1 MKKKIVFTLAT
12 LQGGGAEKVISS
24 IALNIDKKKYEVI
37 IVVFDLSGQCYL
49 KNKNKNKNIK
59 IINLKS
65 KKVSTGI
72 FNFIK
77 TIRRVNPDILI
88 SSISHLNL
96 FISLIKFFL
105 PKKLKLVARESNF
118 LSENIKFQSNYFIMK
133 ILYKIFYDNLD
144 QLIVFSQKHKL
155 DIIHNTNINYKKIKI
170 IENPIDFNLINKLS
184 KKKIES
190 KYNKFFS
197 KKLTKFV
204 YVGSLSFQKG
214 LDIFIKSLALV
225 EKENF
230 IFNIIGSGS
239 EKNNL
244 KKLVRDK
251 KLLKKINFIS
261 FKKNP
266 FPYIRMSDVFVMC
279 SRFEGMSNT
288 VLEAL
293 SLDKSILYLDN
304 TGASTDLLR
313 KSKNS
318 YPIKSN
324 DPFFI
329 SKKINQYKKSD
340 NKISNYNIIKKLRL
354 NNILRKYE
362 IVLDDLF

>member
-1 MKKKIVFTLAT
+1 MKKKIVFTLPT

-49 KNKNKNKNIK
+49 KNKNIK

-184 KKKIES
+184 KKK
-190 KYNKFFS
+190 N
-197 KKLTKFV
+197 
-204 YVGSLSFQKG
+204 
-214 LDIFIKSLALV
+214 
-225 EKENF
+225 
-230 IFNIIGSGS
+230 
-239 EKNNL
+239 
-244 KKLVRDK
+244 
-251 KLLKKINFIS
+251 
-261 FKKNP
+261 
-266 FPYIRMSDVFVMC
+266 
-279 SRFEGMSNT
+279 
-288 VLEAL
+288 
-293 SLDKSILYLDN
+293 
-304 TGASTDLLR
+304 
-313 KSKNS
+313 
-318 YPIKSN
+318 
-324 DPFFI
+324 
-329 SKKINQYKKSD
+329 
-340 NKISNYNIIKKLRL
+340 
-354 NNILRKYE
+354 
-362 IVLDDLF
+362 